1 MYRYNSGTIDF
12 QKNID
17 ENMKGRLIMVFGHN
31 QLVQH
36 NYQIYDS
43 TLELTDFPGDIIWA
57 VDAVVT
63 LAKMYENPVTDI
75 MIEISNGSSDNDLG
89 GYVFEDGEFRR
100 VNQETWYFRHAVD
113 DLLIVE
119 AMRRGLIEKCDIGYP
134 FKRVEPRQI
143 NEESK
148 EE

>member
-75 MIEISNGSSDNDLG
+75 IMILADMCLKMENSDGSI
-89 GYVFEDGEFRR
+89 R
-100 VNQETWYFRHAVD
+100 
-113 DLLIVE
+113 
-119 AMRRGLIEKCDIGYP
+119 RRGIFDTLLMICSLWKQCAEG
-134 FKRVEPRQI
+134 
-143 NEESK
+143 
-148 EE
+148 